1 MSAIATGL
9 VTKKEVAEVLHCSI
23 RHVERLL
30 QEGLP
35 FIPVGERK
43 KLYSLASV
51 LNWIKSRESCL
62 SGKTKKAA
70 GTRKFASTAN
80 AYTEYC
86 RAAQEKRMRKARK
99 PNSENH

>member
-1 MSAIATGL
+1 MSAVMSDLI
-9 VTKKEVAEVLHCSI
+9 TKQEVAERLHCSI

-30 QEGLP
+30 KEGLP

-43 KLYSLASV
+43 KLYSLGSV
-51 LNWIKSRESCL
+51 MNWIKSRESCL
-62 SGKTKKAA
+62 SEKTKKAA

-86 RAAQEKRMRKARK
+86 QRAQERRMQKERKQ
-99 PNSENH
+99 S

>member
-1 MSAIATGL
+1 MSAVMDEL
-9 VTKKEVAEVLHCSI
+9 VTKQQVADVLHCSI

-30 QEGLP
+30 REGLP

-43 KLYSLASV
+43 KLYNLSSV
-51 LNWIKSRESCL
+51 MNWIKSRESCL
-62 SGKTKKAA
+62 SEKTKKAA

-86 RAAQEKRMRKARK
+86 REAQERKMQRTKKR
-99 PNSENH
+99 NSQDR

>member
-1 MSAIATGL
+1 MSAVMPDLI
-9 VTKKEVAEVLHCSI
+9 TKQEVAEALHCSI

-30 QEGLP
+30 KEGLP

-43 KLYSLASV
+43 KLYSLTSV

-62 SGKTKKAA
+62 SEKTKKAA
-70 GTRKFASTAN
+70 GTPKFASTVN

-86 RAAQEKRMRKARK
+86 QRAQQRRK
-99 PNSENH
+99 PTGKRRNSGNN

>member
-1 MSAIATGL
+1 MSAVLPDLI
-9 VTKKEVAEVLHCSI
+9 TKQEVAEALHCSI

-30 QEGLP
+30 KEGLP

-43 KLYSLASV
+43 KLYSLTSV

-62 SGKTKKAA
+62 SEKTKTAA
-70 GTRKFASTAN
+70 GTRKSVSTVN

-86 RAAQEKRMRKARK
+86 QRAQQRRKQTRK
-99 PNSENH
+99 NSNS